1 MRTFAPLADGKLP
14 VPGELMDAVVDALGV
29 PGR

>member
-1 MRTFAPLADGKLP
+1 MRTFAPLADDKLP
-14 VPGELMDAVVDALGV
+14 VPGALLDALVDALGV